1 MNILKSSTKEMN
13 AIRKNLAKYL
23 EKMDVYYS
31 AVSIEDNRISNR
43 KATAGK
49 LSAARRFYN
58 QAIQYRNQ
66 LNLSEEIWSMILAEM
81 QMKHRDS
88 RKQII

>member
-1 MNILKSSTKEMN
+1 MNRLKNTAKEMN

-31 AVSIEDNRISNR
+31 AVSIEDNQISNR
-43 KATAGK
+43 KETAGK

-58 QAIQYRNQ
+58 QAIKYRNQ
-66 LNLSEEIWSMILAEM
+66 LNLSDEIWSMIMAEM
-81 QMKHRDS
+81 QIKHRDS